1 MEPRIN
7 YANVSTGVR
16 KAMFGLGEYL
26 HTTGLEKTLLDLIDL
41 RVSQING
48 CAYCLD
54 MHWKDLK
61 AAGEPDQKLYS
72 LEAWRETPFYS
83 ERERSALAWAEA
95 VTTLTNKEVSDEVY
109 EKARQQF
116 SENELVDLTLGIV
129 AINGWNRLNVAFRTV
144 PGSYQPPK
152 VHAKVQD
159 NVQEMKTGT

>member
-1 MEPRIN
+1 MQPRIN
-7 YANVSTGVR
+7 YANVSNGAL

-26 HTTGLEKTLLDLIDL
+26 HQSGLEKTLLDLIDL
-41 RVSQING
+41 RVSQLNG

-83 ERERSALAWAEA
+83 PKERAALAWAEA
-95 VTTLTNKEVSDEVY
+95 VTTLTDKNVPDEIF
-109 EKARQQF
+109 EEARKHF
-116 SENELVDLTLGIV
+116 SEKELVDLTLGVV

-144 PGSYQPPK
+144 PGSYQPAK
-152 VHAKVQD
+152 VHAKI
-159 NVQEMKTGT
+159 QEVKTGT

>member
-7 YANVSTGVR
+7 YANVSAGAR

-26 HTTGLEKTLLDLIDL
+26 HTSGLEKTLLDLVDL

-83 ERERSALAWAEA
+83 ERERAALAWAEA

-116 SENELVDLTLGIV
+116 SEKELVDLTLGIV
-129 AINGWNRLNVAFRTV
+129 AINGWNRLNVAFKTV

-152 VHAKVQD
+152 AHPKVQ
-159 NVQEMKTGT
+159 EIKTGS